1 MTIEVLPPFW
11 ATGWAYFVYTLI
23 TMLVLYFSFR
33 VLYAFYRMRNKIILE
48 KQESEIK
55 TRFFTNISHEIR
67 TPLTMIVSPID
78 NLLQS
83 DNTPEVVRKQ
93 LLLVSKN
100 TNRLLTMVNQILDFQ
115 KIGHSPLSVSK
126 IEISPF
132 VENIYNSYL
141 ENARTSKIDYR
152 FENNAEEQ
160 YIWADPEAVEKIVIN
175 LLSNAFKYTP
185 MEQSIHVS
193 LFGENGYVGIEV
205 RDTGIGISKDKQGRL
220 FRRFESFNEDKGKP
234 STGIGLSIVKEMA
247 EKHQARIRVE
257 SEENRGSSF
266 TVLFKKGTSHFGP
279 DVAVND
285 SLQVIAPV
293 EQAED
298 GEHLV
303 VPVQE
308 EEDPSGY
315 PTVLVVEDDEDLRK
329 FIRSIL
335 EEEYE
340 IHEAADGREGYQ
352 KAVELI
358 PDFIISDIMMPEV
371 DGMELLEKV
380 RENPHTS
387 HVLFLLLTAKTTLD
401 SKLEGFEGGADEYI
415 TKPFSVSYFKARV
428 RNLLHRRSELQKFY
442 RDRNNAAS
450 SQSSRGQGL
459 SEKSVNEKDIEF
471 ICTVNRFIESRL
483 GSRDFV
489 IEDMAVET
497 GMSRSVFFKKLK
509 GLTGLAPVEY
519 VRDILMQH
527 AAEFLS
533 TSDDTIKEVSYR
545 VGISDTRYFT
555 KCFKKK
561 YNMTPSEFKK
571 KQGKR
576 AVEPAQ
582 GESPNTRYY

>member
-1 MTIEVLPPFW
+1 M
-11 ATGWAYFVYTLI
+11 
-23 TMLVLYFSFR
+23 
-33 VLYAFYRMRNKIILE
+33 
-48 KQESEIK
+48 
-55 TRFFTNISHEIR
+55 
-67 TPLTMIVSPID
+67 
-78 NLLQS
+78 
-83 DNTPEVVRKQ
+83 
-93 LLLVSKN
+93 
-100 TNRLLTMVNQILDFQ
+100 
-115 KIGHSPLSVSK
+115 
-126 IEISPF
+126 
-132 VENIYNSYL
+132 
-141 ENARTSKIDYR
+141 
-152 FENNAEEQ
+152 
-160 YIWADPEAVEKIVIN
+160 
-175 LLSNAFKYTP
+175 
-185 MEQSIHVS
+185 
-193 LFGENGYVGIEV
+193 
-205 RDTGIGISKDKQGRL
+205 
-220 FRRFESFNEDKGKP
+220 
-234 STGIGLSIVKEMA
+234 
-247 EKHQARIRVE
+247 
-257 SEENRGSSF
+257 
-266 TVLFKKGTSHFGP
+266 
-279 DVAVND
+279 
-285 SLQVIAPV
+285 
-293 EQAED
+293 
-298 GEHLV
+298 
-303 VPVQE
+303 
-308 EEDPSGY
+308 
-315 PTVLVVEDDEDLRK
+315 
-329 FIRSIL
+329 
-335 EEEYE
+335 
-340 IHEAADGREGYQ
+340 
-352 KAVELI
+352 ELI

-471 ICTVNRFIESRL
+471 ICTVNRFIESHL

-571 KQGKR
+571 KQGSGPLNLHR
-576 AVEPAQ
+576 ANRLIHDIIELLVIIDGLWSGYQAAHNFL
-582 GESPNTRYY
+582 S